1 MKEDAQR
8 AAWGFRL
15 GVVALLIVA
24 GLLVPRGWVDGV
36 TAHVARE
43 RPARVDVFDAT
54 SAALDAALEAD
65 AALDEA
71 TRAQLVAR
79 RHQLIARRLI
89 TAGPMSGPEV
99 ARLLDELP
107 TWDAEL
113 EGQPAASRAPI
124 RRAQAA
130 RLSAALPR
138 MPQGAVYEALRRFDA
153 RWAHHGLDTRI

>member
-1 MKEDAQR
+1 MKEDTQR

-15 GVVALLIVA
+15 GVVALLIGA
-24 GLLVPRGWVDGV
+24 GLLVPRGWVDNV
-36 TAHVARE
+36 TAYIARE

-65 AALDEA
+65 APLDAA
-71 TRAQLVAR
+71 TRGQILAR

-89 TAGPMSGPEV
+89 AAGPMSGPEV

-113 EGQPAASRAPI
+113 EGQPAASHAPI

-130 RLSAALPR
+130 RLAAALPR
-138 MPQGAVYEALRRFDA
+138 MAQEAAYAALRHFDA

>member
-15 GVVALLIVA
+15 GVVALLIGA
-24 GLLVPRGWVDGV
+24 GLLVPRGWVDNV

-54 SAALDAALEAD
+54 SAALDAALDAD
-65 AALDEA
+65 APLDEA
-71 TRAQLVAR
+71 TRDELAAR

-89 TAGPMSGPEV
+89 AAGPMSGPEV

-107 TWDAEL
+107 VWDAEL
-113 EGQPAASRAPI
+113 EGQPASSRAAI
-124 RRAQAA
+124 RRVQAA
-130 RLSAALPR
+130 RLAATLPR
-138 MPQGAVYEALRRFDA
+138 MPQDRAHQALLRFDA
-153 RWAHHGLDTRI
+153 RWTHHRLGAE